1 MNHSNLKKAIVKFA
15 KFSKKYDSRSGGMS
29 IKRLMKLIGGEIKS
43 KGFCASPIYYLEQ
56 YPDISY
62 QEGSLFRWNHRG
74 GFNITIG

>member
-1 MNHSNLKKAIVKFA
+1 MDHSNLKKAIIKFA

-43 KGFCASPIYYLEQ
+43 KGFVSSPIYYLEQ

-62 QEGSLFRWNHRG
+62 QDGALHRWNHRG
-74 GFNITIG
+74 GFNVTIG